1 MLAASLSQACG
12 KLAKEA
18 CASLELE
25 PRSKL
30 ARACASLL
38 LILVLQACDSLSL
51 RKLRI
56 GTSQQAC
63 ASLHKLVQAC

>member
-38 LILVLQACDSLSL
+38 LILVLQACASL
-51 RKLRI
+51 RFIKLA
-56 GTSQQAC
+56 QA
-63 ASLHKLVQAC
+63 